1 MDLSKI
7 SFEELND
14 LYKSVDAELRE
25 RFSKQ
30 ELDDSSDYSSS
41 SEEEE
46 EIKPQKV
53 RKVKTDEIKPGIQP
67 LSESSVFMDPNAK
80 VCKKRGPKP
89 GQERQKPVS
98 KAQQYWDQFGP
109 ELYDDATREFGKLTA
124 QQLIAKYGCN
134 TQEGKITK
142 YMIGELVKIGKR
154 QEGIAA

>member
-7 SFEELND
+7 SFEELNE
-14 LYKSVDAELRE
+14 LYKSADAELRE

-30 ELDDSSDYSSS
+30 QIDDSSDCSSDS
-41 SEEEE
+41 SEEE
-46 EIKPQKV
+46 IVRKP

-154 QEGIAA
+154 QEGISA